1 MGDSKRKN
9 ADSLDSAFSLT
20 GRGRRIRTLNKGF
33 GDPRVTITPCPYE
46 HALLYRD
53 TGKKS
58 SRIFA
63 SSAIARRARKPS
75 YWVEL
80 IIGIN
85 WREWPENA

>member
-1 MGDSKRKN
+1 MILCDGIDKEPVSVETG
-9 ADSLDSAFSLT
+9 SL
-20 GRGRRIRTLNKGF
+20 GRGSKTRTHNKGF

-58 SRIFA
+58 SKIFA

>member
-1 MGDSKRKN
+1 MCGS
-9 ADSLDSAFSLT
+9 F
-20 GRGRRIRTLNKGF
+20 GRGRRTRTLNKGF